1 MTLRHGFYD
10 NWNETR
16 HSHMTPH
23 HNRHCLEYLRQS
35 IMCNADT
42 NVEYR
47 VVREDGVKE
56 TPGWD
61 VKRCRDFDAA
71 RKWAQEWRAFD
82 GKIPSTKHE
91 ITDPDILRG
100 RVIDY

>member
-1 MTLRHGFYD
+1 MT
-10 NWNETR
+10 
-16 HSHMTPH
+16 SH

-42 NVEYR
+42 SVEYR
-47 VVREDGVKE
+47 VVGESGVKE

-71 RKWAQEWRAFD
+71 RKWAQEWRVFD
-82 GKIPSTKHE
+82 GKVPSRKQE
-91 ITDPDILRG
+91 ITDPDILQG
-100 RVIDY
+100 RVIEFSC